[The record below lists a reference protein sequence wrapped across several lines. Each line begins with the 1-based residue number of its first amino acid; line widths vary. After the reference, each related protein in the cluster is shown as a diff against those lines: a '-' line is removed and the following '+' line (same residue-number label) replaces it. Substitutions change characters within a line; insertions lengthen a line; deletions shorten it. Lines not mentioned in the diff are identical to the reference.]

1 MLNEEPKRRSG
12 RFFLKV
18 CFSNSISVNRLTLAA
33 ISEHERQTKII
44 DDQKK
49 QIQRLEIH
57 LSRVEHD
64 LDASRREANSV
75 RHEIAQL
82 RSEVSG
88 LQGSAAPYHGPA
100 PPVQHSHS
108 YAMQP
113 SEPQQQLPP
122 LRNISSPEVMNGVQY
137 QHDQRS
143 NGYRPTDRF

>member
-1 MLNEEPKRRSG
+1 MKLHG
-12 RFFLKV
+12 LIFL
-18 CFSNSISVNRLTLAA
+18 A

-64 LDASRREANSV
+64 LDASRREANGV

-88 LQGSAAPYHGPA
+88 LQQQGSAAPYHGPP
-100 PPVQHSHS
+100 PPVQHSHG
-108 YAMQP
+108 YAMQS
-113 SEPQQQLPP
+113 SEQPQQQLPP
-122 LRNISSPEVMNGVQY
+122 LRNIPGPEVMNGVQY
-137 QHDQRS
+137 QHDQRP
-143 NGYRPTDRF
+143 NGYRGPDRF

>member
-1 MLNEEPKRRSG
+1 ML
-12 RFFLKV
+12 
-18 CFSNSISVNRLTLAA
+18 ILAA

-64 LDASRREANSV
+64 LDASRREANDV

-82 RSEVSG
+82 RAEVSG
-88 LQGSAAPYHGPA
+88 LQQGSAAPYHGPA
-100 PPVQHSHS
+100 PPVQHSHG
-108 YAMQP
+108 YAMQQS

-122 LRNISSPEVMNGVQY
+122 LRNISGPEVMNGVQY
-137 QHDQRS
+137 QHDHRA

>member
-1 MLNEEPKRRSG
+1 MNIL
-12 RFFLKV
+12 
-18 CFSNSISVNRLTLAA
+18 IIAA

-64 LDASRREANSV
+64 LDASRREANGV

-82 RSEVSG
+82 RAEVSG

-108 YAMQP
+108 YGMQQ
-113 SEPQQQLPP
+113 SEPPQQQLPP
-122 LRNISSPEVMNGVQY
+122 LRNISGPEVMNGVQY
-137 QHDQRS
+137 QHDQRT